1 MRLPSTL
8 SISILAMSL
17 ILLAAP
23 VMAAPTSLSRL
34 STQHEFSPKD
44 QADLQA
50 YVDLHVSRLDSEN
63 PADLTGGRMKL
74 IGTLRGPTASR
85 VSPAFRQAYA
95 DILIPKLQEL
105 LDTGGVP
112 SGIAAMQIT
121 GYLGTN
127 SATDFILT
135 HLNTADE
142 PREAIRLWSAA
153 SLRDLVANPN
163 VSSATIEHAMQTLAT
178 AMETEQSWAVQ
189 RQAFVTVGKAIQN
202 RRKVEDG
209 RNLLS
214 NSARS
219 LQGQMLANT
228 IRRIGQGE
236 TTLVLAIEPATGVI
250 RDQYLDRLMFDR
262 QKDLAIVTV
271 PALAGMHGSVL
282 NQWDALRDDP
292 RLARSAELALHKGEV
307 LMALMDSR
315 LTGSDVPET
324 IAYEGT
330 ITNDQRETVE
340 AGRQNWSTIATKSRY
355 N

>member
-1 MRLPSTL
+1 MRLPSTP

-17 ILLAAP
+17 ILLSAP

-105 LDTGGVP
+105 LDTGGIP

-163 VSSATIEHAMQTLAT
+163 VSSATIEHAMQTLCQIKGQQPSPWT
-178 AMETEQSWAVQ
+178 TSW
-189 RQAFVTVGKAIQN
+189 
-202 RRKVEDG
+202 
-209 RNLLS
+209 S
-214 NSARS
+214 CW
-219 LQGQMLANT
+219 
-228 IRRIGQGE
+228 
-236 TTLVLAIEPATGVI
+236 
-250 RDQYLDRLMFDR
+250 
-262 QKDLAIVTV
+262 
-271 PALAGMHGSVL
+271 
-282 NQWDALRDDP
+282 QW
-292 RLARSAELALHKGEV
+292 
-307 LMALMDSR
+307 
-315 LTGSDVPET
+315 
-324 IAYEGT
+324 I
-330 ITNDQRETVE
+330 
-340 AGRQNWSTIATKSRY
+340 
-355 N
+355 